1 MEMRN
6 ASNVGQSESYAHRPQ
21 LGHAGESCSKQAA
34 DTMIQGEHQ
43 SSGKRIASQ
52 IVTPSCQVP
61 DDNVTKRARVSP
73 RLLTFSPKETV
84 LPGDAPII
92 GALND
97 MEIMEPCMEDGSKDA
112 LLVADDHEDD
122 LLGADLMDME
132 ANVVDKLVVD
142 VRMPDK
148 ATVEKHKPSS
158 SYKNGG
164 RSGFPLGVQSRKAE
178 FLRRGY
184 PKTPLAISHQSL

>member
-148 ATVEKHKPSS
+148 ATKGGVSS
-158 SYKNGG
+158 SGISKGAQI
-164 RSGFPLGVQSRKAE
+164 LCKGVIFFRDTTIKSEEEFERK
-178 FLRRGY
+178 F
-184 PKTPLAISHQSL
+184 